1 MFKAYIGLGSNQGE
15 RLSLLR
21 RSLELLGRAQ
31 NITVSAVSPL
41 YETEPVGGPRQG
53 LYLNACAAL
62 DTALSPVKLLKL
74 MLDVENSLGR
84 VRKRRWGPRT
94 LDLDL
99 LIYESLLMKTPTL
112 TLPHPRM
119 TERLFVLAPL
129 SHIAPN
135 LIIPGTGRTVSEFKS
150 FLDPGGV
157 KPYKENRSQ

>member
-1 MFKAYIGLGSNQGE
+1 MALAYIGLGSNQGE
-15 RLSLLR
+15 RLSLLQ
-21 RSLELLGRAQ
+21 RSLELLSRAQ

-62 DTALSPVKLLKL
+62 DTALTPVTLLKL
-74 MLDVENSLGR
+74 MLEVENTLGR
-84 VRKRRWGPRT
+84 VRKRRWSPRT

-99 LIYESLLMKTPTL
+99 LIYNALLMKTPTL

-129 SHIAPN
+129 SHIAPD
-135 LIIPGTGRTVSEFKS
+135 LIIPGTGRSVSEFKAS
-150 FLDPGGV
+150 LDPGGV
-157 KPYKENRSQ
+157 VLYKESWR